1 LDPGSPIAIEY
12 VDDALT
18 SPDSADQKFVTV
30 GNHSSTKAI
39 TVSGIVGGQRHDFDP
54 GPILVPV
61 DIDKARGNVVAWLS
75 NENFVATN
83 RHGTTKASLGLGQR
97 RKGNDDKQRY
107 DRNGKSLQ
115 GAPRCTRKIDPRAY
129 R

>member
-1 LDPGSPIAIEY
+1 LDPGPPIAIEY

-30 GNHSSTKAI
+30 GNHSGAEAI
-39 TVSGIVGGQRHDFDP
+39 TVSGIGGGQRHDFDP

-61 DIDKARGNVVAWLS
+61 DIDKTRGNVVTWFS
-75 NENFVATN
+75 NENFVATH
-83 RHGTTKASLGLGQR
+83 RDGTTKASLSLGQR
-97 RKGNDDKQRY
+97 HKENDDKQRY

-115 GAPRCTRKIDPRAY
+115 SAPHCTGKIDPRAY